1 MDESQGSGEWVV
13 EWSLRRSLLLGRR
26 EFEVDLKCA

>member
-13 EWSLRRSLLLGRR
+13 EWSLHRSLLLERS
-26 EFEVDLKCA
+26 EFDLKCA